1 MDLGLQM
8 RDREMSSEDVFENET
23 PQNLTPKF
31 IEELIEEVLAWEITK
46 LHKCFKQMAIA
57 S

>member
-46 LHKCFKQMAIA
+46 LHKCFKQWQL
-57 S
+57 

>member
-8 RDREMSSEDVFENET
+8 RDNEMSSKDVSKKET
-23 PQNLTPKF
+23 PQNLMCKS
-31 IEELIEEVLAWEITK
+31 IKELAKEVLAWEITK